1 MVNKVDANFTG
12 LRYAKE
18 VQGQPG
24 VLPGEEGNSG
34 SPIWLE
40 LEPNSYSDF
49 GAEVTTTARSP
60 ITAGRQKKKGRVTDL
75 DANGGFQIDFTGN
88 NMVDL
93 LDTFMFADW
102 RAAPTLTRIES
113 VTAATDRY
121 TKTGAF
127 ASGFAVGD
135 LVFAS
140 GFVLDANNGL
150 KAVAGVNDDYLT
162 VGDGLVDEAA
172 TVQPADLAGYVFD
185 ITITAD
191 GDNGYGDDVEVS
203 YTAEAGDD
211 IDDVGTALVALLA
224 AHTPAVTATYTS
236 GTDVIEIAGSENAGD
251 SVITATVTDPQGYVQ
266 AGMAPTVEAATG
278 TPTDARD
285 ITLTPAATA
294 ADYIEYG
301 KLQRIGVQSAAG
313 DLDVDVTTD
322 PLHPALTSTTL
333 DFTDYGL
340 IPGQWV
346 YIGGDAALT
355 RFTNAGNNGFAR
367 VFSVA
372 ANRLAFDKTQNTMV
386 TEANTAQTVRLFFPD
401 LIKNEADPDLIVTKT
416 VQFERKVVVGYEYL
430 MGSHGNELTINM
442 QTADKITVDMAFV
455 SFDAD
460 PTESRKPGS
469 FPPIRTAPEAFN
481 TTSDVV
487 RIRASKQG
495 SAAPLFG
502 FVQEMSLSINNNV
515 EPLKAIG
522 VLGAFDASIG
532 DFEVTGDITAY
543 FNDIEA
549 VQAVRNSDSLS
560 IDFALAFDNQGWLFD
575 VPLFTGSNGML
586 NVEKDQAITIPV
598 GIEAAEDPDLHTT
611 LIVCWFPY
619 LPSVAMAN

>member
-24 VLPGEEGNSG
+24 VLPGEEGNG
-34 SPIWLE
+34 GVAVWQE

-75 DANGGFQIDFTGN
+75 DASGGFQIDFTGN

-102 RAAPTLTRIES
+102 RSAPTRTQIEN
-113 VTAATDRY
+113 VVGATDRY
-121 TKTGAF
+121 TKTG
-127 ASGFAVGD
+127 GFAEGYEVGD

-140 GFVLDANNGL
+140 GFALPANNGL
-150 KAVAGVNDDYLT
+150 KSVVGVNDDYLT
-162 VGDGLVDEAA
+162 VNDGLVDEAA
-172 TVQPADLAGYVFD
+172 TVAPTDLAGYVFTVN
-185 ITITAD
+185 IAAD
-191 GDNGYGDDVEVS
+191 ADNGYGSNVAVS
-203 YTAEAGDD
+203 YAASVGDD
-211 IDDVGTALVALLA
+211 IDDVGNALVVALA
-224 AHTPAVTATYTS
+224 GHTPAITATYTV
-236 GTDVIEIAGSENAGD
+236 GTDVLEIAAGENAGA
-251 SVITATVTDPQGYVQ
+251 SAITVAVRDAQGYVQ
-266 AGMAPTVEAATG
+266 PGMAPTVSATG
-278 TPTDARD
+278 AAASART
-285 ITLTPAATA
+285 ITLTPAASA
-294 ADYIEYG
+294 ADYIEFG
-301 KLQRIGVQSAAG
+301 KLQKVGIQTAAG
-313 DLDVDVTTD
+313 DIDVDVTTD

-333 DFTDYGL
+333 DFTTLGL
-340 IPGQWV
+340 IPGQAV
-346 YIGGDAALT
+346 YIGGDTNLT
-355 RFTNAGNNGFAR
+355 RFASAGNNGFAR
-367 VFSVA
+367 VFAVT
-372 ANRLAFDKTQNTMV
+372 ANRLSFDKTQNAMAN
-386 TEANTAQTVRLFFPD
+386 EANAANTVRIFFGD
-401 LIKNEADPDLIVTKT
+401 LIKNEDDPDLIVTKT

-442 QTADKITVDMAFV
+442 QTADKITLDLSFV

-460 PTESRKPGS
+460 PTEVRKPGQ
-469 FPPIRTAPEAFN
+469 FPSIRTAPEAFN

-495 SAAPLFG
+495 SASPLFG
-502 FVQEMSLSINNNV
+502 FVQEMSLAINNNV

-549 VQAVRNSDSLS
+549 VQAVRNSESLS
-560 IDFALAFDNQGWLFD
+560 IDFALAFDNQGWWFD

-619 LPSVAMAN
+619 LPDAAMAG

>member
-102 RAAPTLTRIES
+102 RAAATVTRVES
-113 VTAATDRY
+113 VTGATDRY

-127 ASGFAVGD
+127 GSGFAAGD

-150 KAVAGVNDDYLT
+150 KAISAVNADYIT

-172 TVQPADLAGYVFD
+172 TVQPADLAGYVFGLV
-185 ITITAD
+185 IEAD
-191 GDNGYGDDVEVS
+191 ANNGYSADVEVS
-203 YTAEAGDD
+203 YTAGAGDD
-211 IDDVGTALVALLA
+211 IDDVGNALVALLA
-224 AHTPAVTATYTS
+224 ANTPAVTATYTAA
-236 GTDVIEIAGSENAGD
+236 TDVLQIDAGENAGD

-266 AGMAPTVEAATG
+266 SGMAPTIEAPTG
-278 TPTDARD
+278 TDADTRD
-285 ITLTPAATA
+285 VDWTAAATA
-294 ADYIEYG
+294 VDYIEYG

-386 TEANTAQTVRLFFPD
+386 TEANAAQTVRLFFPD

>member
-24 VLPGEEGNSG
+24 VLPGEEGNG
-34 SPIWLE
+34 GVAVWQE

-75 DANGGFQIDFTGN
+75 DASGGFQIDFTGN

-102 RAAPTLTRIES
+102 RSAPTRTQIES
-113 VTAATDRY
+113 VTAASDQY
-121 TKTGAF
+121 GKIGAF
-127 ASGFAVGD
+127 AEGYEVGD
-135 LVFAS
+135 LIFAS
-140 GFVLDANNGL
+140 GFVVPANNGL
-150 KAVAGVNDDYLT
+150 KSISAVTDDALT
-162 VGDGLVDEAA
+162 VSDSLTDEAA
-172 TVQPADLAGYVFD
+172 TVQPSDLAGYVFTV
-185 ITITAD
+185 TIAAD
-191 GDNGYGDDVEVS
+191 ADNGYGSNVQVS
-203 YTAEAGDD
+203 YAASVGDD
-211 IDDVGTALVALLA
+211 IDDVGAALVVTLA
-224 AHTPAVTATYTS
+224 AHTPAVTATYTA
-236 GTDVIEIAGSENAGD
+236 GTDVLEIGAGENAGL
-251 SVITATVTDPQGYVQ
+251 SAITATTRDPQGYVQ
-266 AGMAPTVEAATG
+266 PGMNPVVGAVGGVAAA
-278 TPTDARD
+278 ARTID
-285 ITLTPAATA
+285 LTNATAA
-294 ADYIEYG
+294 ADYIEFAKIQKVG
-301 KLQRIGVQSAAG
+301 IQTAAG
-313 DLDVDVTTD
+313 DIDVDATTD
-322 PLHPALTSTTL
+322 AAHPALVSTTL
-333 DFTDYGL
+333 DFTTLGL
-340 IPGQWV
+340 IPGQAI
-346 YIGGDAALT
+346 YIGGDTSLS
-355 RFTNAGNNGFAR
+355 RFQSAGNNGFAR
-367 VFSVA
+367 IFAIS
-372 ANRLAFDKTQNTMV
+372 ANRLSFDKTQNTM
-386 TEANTAQTVRLFFPD
+386 TNEANAAQTVRIFFGD
-401 LIKNEADPDLIVTKT
+401 LIKNEDDPDLIVTKT
-416 VQFERKVVVGYEYL
+416 IQFERKVVVGYEYL

-442 QTADKITVDMAFV
+442 QTADKITLDLSFV

-460 PTESRKPGS
+460 PVEVRKPGS
-469 FPPIRTAPEAFN
+469 FPSIRTAPEAFN

-495 SAAPLFG
+495 SASPLFG
-502 FVQEMSLSINNNV
+502 FVQEMSLAINNNV

-549 VQAVRNSDSLS
+549 VQAVRNSESLS
-560 IDFALAFDNQGWLFD
+560 IDFALAFDNQGWWFD

-598 GIEAAEDPDLHTT
+598 GIEAAEHQDLHTT

-619 LPSVAMAN
+619 LPSVAMAG

>member
-24 VLPGEEGNSG
+24 VLPGEEGNG
-34 SPIWLE
+34 GVAVWQE

-75 DANGGFQIDFTGN
+75 DASGGFQIDFTGN

-102 RAAPTLTRIES
+102 RSAPTRTQIEG
-113 VTAATDRY
+113 VVAATDRY

-127 ASGFAVGD
+127 GTGYAVGD
-135 LVFAS
+135 LIFAS
-140 GFVLDANNGL
+140 GFVVPANNGL
-150 KAVAGVNDDYLT
+150 KSVVGVNADYLT
-162 VGDGLVDEAA
+162 VGDGLADEAA
-172 TVQPADLAGYVFD
+172 TVAPADLTGYVFTVN
-185 ITITAD
+185 IVAD
-191 GDNGYGDDVEVS
+191 ADNGYGTNVAVS
-203 YTAEAGDD
+203 YAASVGDD
-211 IDDVGTALVALLA
+211 IDDVGNALVVALA
-224 AHTPAVTATYTS
+224 GHTPAITATYTAA
-236 GTDVIEIAGSENAGD
+236 TDVLAIDAGENAGR
-251 SVITATVTDPQGYVQ
+251 SAITVTVRDPQGYVQ
-266 AGMAPTVEAATG
+266 PGMAPTVEAAAG
-278 TPTDARD
+278 TAASARD
-285 ITLTPAATA
+285 ITLTPAAAA
-294 ADYIEYG
+294 ADYIEFAKIQKVG
-301 KLQRIGVQSAAG
+301 IQTAAG
-313 DLDVDVTTD
+313 DIDVDATTD
-322 PLHPALTSTTL
+322 PAHPALVSTAL
-333 DFTDYGL
+333 DFTTLGL
-340 IPGQWV
+340 IPGQAI
-346 YIGGDAALT
+346 YIGGDASLT
-355 RFTNAGNNGFAR
+355 RFASAGNNGFAR
-367 VFSVA
+367 IFA
-372 ANRLAFDKTQNTMV
+372 ITANRLSFDKTQNAMV
-386 TEANTAQTVRLFFPD
+386 NEANAAQTVRIFFGD
-401 LIKNEADPDLIVTKT
+401 LIKNEDDPDLIVTKT
-416 VQFERKVVVGYEYL
+416 IQFERKVVVGYEYL

-442 QTADKITVDMAFV
+442 QTADKITLDLSFV

-460 PTESRKPGS
+460 PTEVRKPGQ
-469 FPPIRTAPEAFN
+469 FPSIRTAPEAFN

-495 SAAPLFG
+495 SASPLFG
-502 FVQEMSLSINNNV
+502 FVQEMSLAINNNV

-549 VQAVRNSDSLS
+549 VQAVRNSESLS
-560 IDFALAFDNQGWLFD
+560 IDFALAFDNQGWWFD
-575 VPLFTGSNGML
+575 VPLFTGSNGIL

-598 GIEAAEDPDLHTT
+598 GIEAAEHQDLHTT

-619 LPSVAMAN
+619 LPSVAMAG

>member
-24 VLPGEEGNSG
+24 VLP
-34 SPIWLE
+34 
-40 LEPNSYSDF
+40 

-266 AGMAPTVEAATG
+266 TGMAPTVEAATG
-278 TPTDARD
+278 TPTDPRD

>member
-24 VLPGEEGNSG
+24 ILPGEEGNG
-34 SPIWLE
+34 GVAVWHE

-102 RAAPTLTRIES
+102 RNTVIRTQIES
-113 VTAATDRY
+113 VSATQY
-121 TKTGAF
+121 VKTGAF
-127 ASGFAVGD
+127 GADYAAGDLLFADGFAMPN
-135 LVFAS
+135 
-140 GFVLDANNGL
+140 NNGL
-150 KAVAGVNDDYLT
+150 KTITATSANALT
-162 VGDGLVDEAA
+162 VAEALSVEAA
-172 TVQPADLAGYVFD
+172 TVQPGDLNGYRFRVV
-185 ITITAD
+185 ITAD
-191 GDNGYGDDVEVS
+191 VDNGYGSNVDVA
-203 YTAEAGDD
+203 YTAGAGDD
-211 IDDVGTALVALLA
+211 IDAVGAALVALLGA
-224 AHTPAVTATYTS
+224 NTPVVTATYTA
-236 GTDVIEIAGSENAGD
+236 GTNVLAIDAGENTGN

-266 AGMAPTVEAATG
+266 AGMAPTVNAPTG
-278 TPTDARD
+278 TAGDPRSIDW
-285 ITLTPAATA
+285 TPASSA
-294 ADYIEYG
+294 ADYIEFG
-301 KLQRIGVQSAAG
+301 KLQRIGVQTAAG
-313 DLDVDVTTD
+313 DLAIDATD
-322 PLHPALTSTTL
+322 ILFPAMTSTTY
-333 DFTDYGL
+333 DFTKMGL
-340 IPGQWV
+340 IPGQWI
-346 YIGGDAALT
+346 YIGGDNALT
-355 RFTNAGNNGFAR
+355 RFTSAGNNGFAR
-367 VFSVA
+367 IFSVA
-372 ANRLAFDKTQNTMV
+372 ANRMVFDKTQNTMT
-386 TEANTAQTVRLFFPD
+386 TEAGAAQTVRVFTPN
-401 LIKNEADPDLIVTKT
+401 LIKNEDDPDLIITKT
-416 VQFERKVVVGYEYL
+416 IQFERKVVVGYEYL
-430 MGSHGNELTINM
+430 QGSHGNELTINM
-442 QTADKITVDMAFV
+442 QTADKITVDMSFV

-460 PTESRKPGS
+460 PSETRKPGQ
-469 FPPIRTAPEAFN
+469 FPSIRTAPEAFN

-487 RIRASKQG
+487 RIRAAKRG

-502 FVQEMSLSINNNV
+502 FVQEMSLAINNNV

-532 DFEVTGDITAY
+532 DFEVTGDLTAY

-598 GIEAAEDPDLHTT
+598 GIDAAEDPDLHTT

-619 LPSVAMAN
+619 LPSVAMA

>member
-266 AGMAPTVEAATG
+266 TGMAPTVEAATG
-278 TPTDARD
+278 TPTDPRD